1 MNDKMTGYKIFKNL
15 LSFIYKIWYNPKVI
29 GKENIPDKERV
40 IIVGNH
46 VHLMDQCNV
55 IIATKRNI
63 HYLAKKEYFDNK
75 KVAWFFKASGCI
87 PVDRSKKDDDA
98 TSQALEVLKNDHA
111 LGIFPEGTRNG
122 LKEEKIKDIYN
133 RYFFEMKYNQF
144 KKKMKRNKTSLV
156 LYLEELLN
164 NGVITELDYLENIF
178 NVDKYLKEL
187 IEGNVITIDD
197 YYDHILLPLK
207 FGAVSL
213 ASKTNALIVPYAIS
227 GDYKFRS
234 RNLIVKIGKPFKVED
249 DLEKANKK
257 LDNEIKRLLKEI
269 DKKSD

>member
-29 GKENIPDKERV
+29 GKENIPNKERV

-87 PVDRSKKDDDA
+87 PVDRSKKDESA
-98 TSQALEVLKNDHA
+98 TDQALEVLKNNHA
-111 LGIFPEGTRNG
+111 LGIFPEGTRNILREEQ
-122 LKEEKIKDIYN
+122 LKKLYDKYISDISYH
-133 RYFFEMKYNQF
+133 KF
-144 KKKMKRNKTSLV
+144 KKKMKKAKKTH
-156 LYLEELLN
+156 
-164 NGVITELDYLENIF
+164 IDYLEKLVKDKKITKLDFINNIYRS
-178 NVDKYLKEL
+178 NKYLLEL
-187 IEGNVITIDD
+187 INNKTIKEKD
-197 YYDHILLPLK
+197 YYNHFLLPLK

-213 ASKTNALIVPYAIS
+213 SKKTDSLIIPYAIT

-234 RNLIVKIGKPFKVED
+234 KDLTIRIGKGFKAGD
-249 DLEKANKK
+249 DLEKANQK
-257 LDNEIKRLLKEI
+257 LKEEI
-269 DKKSD
+269 EKLIKESLKV